1 MGSCVC
7 KCRNA
12 VHPLPE
18 TPYQH
23 EASSTTCE
31 RREDTVRRESLG
43 DVNVIPSIPP
53 ESFYPKVVGISREEE
68 QCRATRRKMVA
79 KETERPLRSLVE
91 QTLND
96 WREGSVLGQIE
107 SHALSVPAECTTSV
121 KTLASSLA
129 DPQAK
134 YCKSLCESASFHLQI
149 AKAYAIYFWIANNI
163 RFCQNMWESFLSNPE
178 DFESKAKP
186 REVLRKRKY
195 FSIGHANLFH
205 GVATAAGLTACVVV
219 GNLKV
224 CRSLSSSLPD
234 YQHFEPSRLNA
245 HWWNMV
251 CNCYP
256 SIDCILVGY
265 VYIYHQKCPGAITTM
280 YIQNIN
286 FGSINTVSY
295 H

>member
-1 MGSCVC
+1 MSKRGRGSKRSVLLSKMGSCVC
-7 KCRNA
+7 KWRSA

-18 TPYQH
+18 IPHQH

-31 RREDTVRRESLG
+31 RSEDTVRRESLSC

-68 QCRATRRKMVA
+68 QCRVTRRKMVT
-79 KETERPLRSLVE
+79 KEAERPLRCLVE

-121 KTLASSLA
+121 KILASSLA

-134 YCKSLCESASFHLQI
+134 YYKSLCEPASFHLQI

-163 RFCQNMWESFLSNPE
+163 HFCQNMWESFLSNPE

-205 GVATAAGLTACVVV
+205 GVATAAGVTARVVM

-224 CRSLSSSLPD
+224 SRSLSSSLPD

-251 CNCYP
+251 WNCCYP
-256 SIDCILVGY
+256 SIDNDLLVG
-265 VYIYHQKCPGAITTM
+265 
-280 YIQNIN
+280 
-286 FGSINTVSY
+286 
-295 H
+295 